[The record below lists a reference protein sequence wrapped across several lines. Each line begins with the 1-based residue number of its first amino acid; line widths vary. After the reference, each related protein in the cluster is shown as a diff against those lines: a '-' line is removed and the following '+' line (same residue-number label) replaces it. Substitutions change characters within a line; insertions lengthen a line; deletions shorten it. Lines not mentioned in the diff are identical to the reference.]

1 MSIEDNRKTVKHI
14 VPYLAWIPEGVTNYL
29 FDITNKDGIK
39 VGEIEVGNDNFIQ
52 IRIEIGETCVCFNG
66 NLTNWKKHKPV

>member
-29 FDITNKDGIK
+29 FDITDKDDVK
-39 VGEIEVGNDNFIQ
+39 VGEIEIGSDNFLQ
-52 IRIEIGETCVCFNG
+52 LRIEIGKKCISFNG
-66 NLTNWKKHKPV
+66 NVADLKKYKRV